1 MTSYVRLEGPA
12 RKRIGMALIT
22 GDFFVAPPRTI
33 LDLEAALRGAYV
45 EDAAGVIEQFFVE
58 HPLSAL
64 TVTPADFR
72 ASIEAALASAAAPA

>member
-1 MTSYVRLEGPA
+1 
-12 RKRIGMALIT
+12 MALIT

-45 EDAAGVIEQFFVE
+45 GDAAGIIDRFFAE
-58 HPLSAL
+58 HALSAI

-72 ASIEAALASAAAPA
+72 ASIEAALASAAAAK

>member
-1 MTSYVRLEGPA
+1 V
-12 RKRIGMALIT
+12 LIT

-45 EDAAGVIEQFFVE
+45 EDAAGIIERFFAE
-58 HPLSAL
+58 RAPGAI

-72 ASIEAALASAAAPA
+72 ASIEAALASARPAG

>member
-1 MTSYVRLEGPA
+1 
-12 RKRIGMALIT
+12 MALVT

-45 EDAAGVIEQFFVE
+45 DDAAGIIERFFAE
-58 HPLSAL
+58 HSPGAI

-72 ASIEAALASAAAPA
+72 ASLEAALASARPPG